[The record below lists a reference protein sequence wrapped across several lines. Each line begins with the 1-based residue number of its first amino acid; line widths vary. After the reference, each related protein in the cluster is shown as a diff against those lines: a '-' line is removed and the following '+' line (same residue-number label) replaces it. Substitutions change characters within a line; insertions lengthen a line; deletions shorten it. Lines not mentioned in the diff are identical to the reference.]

1 MTFFG
6 DNYDMEQEVSRR
18 GFMCAALATAAG
30 VAISSP
36 SAEAAG
42 AIKVLRDG
50 RVEVNLSKFKA
61 LGKIGGAILV
71 GNVKEIP
78 TALVRT
84 GKNSYQGLDLRC
96 THEGVPTKLV
106 SGNFKCPAHGSEFTK
121 TGAKKIG
128 PAQSGL
134 NKVNTEVSGKTVIL
148 G

>member
-1 MTFFG
+1 
-6 DNYDMEQEVSRR
+6 MEKEISRR
-18 GFMCAALATAAG
+18 GFICAGLATATG
-30 VAISSP
+30 VVISGNT
-36 SAEAAG
+36 AEAAG

-84 GKNSYQGLDLRC
+84 GKTSYQGLDLRC
-96 THEGVPTKLV
+96 THQGVTSKLV
-106 SGNFKCPAHGSEFTK
+106 SGSFKCPAHGSEFTK
-121 TGAKKIG
+121 TGAVKIG

-134 NKVNTEVSGKTVIL
+134 IKVNTEVSGKTVIL

>member
-1 MTFFG
+1 
-6 DNYDMEQEVSRR
+6 MEKEISRR
-18 GFMCAALATAAG
+18 GFICAGLATATG
-30 VAISSP
+30 VVISGNT
-36 SAEAAG
+36 AEAAG

-84 GKNSYQGLDLRC
+84 GKSSYQALDLRC
-96 THEGVPTKLV
+96 THQQVTSKLV
-106 SGNFKCPAHGSEFTK
+106 SGSFKCPAHGSEFTK
-121 TGAKKIG
+121 TGAVKVG
-128 PAQSGL
+128 PAEFGL
-134 NKVNTEVSGKTVIL
+134 NKINTEVVGKTVIL

>member
-1 MTFFG
+1 
-6 DNYDMEQEVSRR
+6 MEKEISRR
-18 GFMCAALATAAG
+18 GFICAGLATATG
-30 VAISSP
+30 VVISGNT
-36 SAEAAG
+36 AEAAG

-84 GKNSYQGLDLRC
+84 GKSSYQALDLRC
-96 THEGVPTKLV
+96 THQGVPSKLV
-106 SGNFKCPAHGSEFTK
+106 SGTFRCPAHGSEFTK
-121 TGAKKIG
+121 TGAVKIG
-128 PAQSGL
+128 PAKSGL

>member
-1 MTFFG
+1 MEFFG
-6 DNYDMEQEVSRR
+6 DNCRMDNEISRR
-18 GFMCAALATAAG
+18 GFICAALATATG
-30 VAISSP
+30 VAISGT
-36 SAEAAG
+36 SAEAVG
-42 AIKVLRDG
+42 GISILRDG
-50 RVEVNLSKFKA
+50 RVEVDLSKYKV
-61 LGKIGGAILV
+61 LSKVGGALMV
-71 GNVKEIP
+71 GNVKNIP

-128 PAQSGL
+128 PAQIGL
-134 NKVNTEVSGKTVIL
+134 NKINTEVSGKTVIL

>member
-6 DNYDMEQEVSRR
+6 DNYDMEQEISRR
-18 GFMCAALATAAG
+18 GFMCAGLATAAG

-42 AIKVLRDG
+42 AIKILRDG

-84 GKNSYQGLDLRC
+84 GKSSYQALDLRC
-96 THEGVPTKLV
+96 THQGVPSKLV
-106 SGNFKCPAHGSEFTK
+106 SGTFRCPAHGSEFTK
-121 TGAKKIG
+121 TGAVKVG
-128 PAQSGL
+128 PAEFGL
-134 NKVNTEVSGKTVIL
+134 NKINTEVSGKTVIL